1 MARYYISFCN
11 NFSSVLKPLTDL
23 LSPSRQCF
31 WSAESQGAFETIKQL
46 LCSSPVLAAP
56 NFYLHFKLDVDVSTV
71 GAGAVLLQEDEEGI
85 DHLICLNISVII
97 VEFRRKLW
105 LCC

>member
-1 MARYYISFCN
+1 MSKYYTSSCN
-11 NFSSVLKPLTDL
+11 NFSSVVKPLTDL
-23 LSPSRQCF
+23 LR
-31 WSAESQGAFETIKQL
+31 SAESQGAFETIKQL

-56 NFYLHFKLDVDVSTV
+56 NFSLHFKLDVDVSTA
-71 GAGAVLLQEDEEGI
+71 GAGAVLLQEDAEGI

-105 LCC
+105 LCY